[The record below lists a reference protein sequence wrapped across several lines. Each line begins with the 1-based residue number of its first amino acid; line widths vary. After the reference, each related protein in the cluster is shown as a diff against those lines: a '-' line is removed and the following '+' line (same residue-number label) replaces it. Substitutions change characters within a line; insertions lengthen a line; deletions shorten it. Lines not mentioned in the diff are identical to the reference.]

1 MKRSIKLV
9 VDLSVL
15 GLLAITAAGC
25 GDTGNNYGG
34 NYESLENGR
43 GSHYVSPESLNEL
56 GDRAPLTYRNNGT
69 PKALNEGQPGLN
81 GNQQPLGSGMDNG
94 MDAGTRV
101 TPSQLA
107 AIAENVPFVE
117 SAVVL
122 MTDSDVAVGITLQQ
136 NGNRRI
142 VEKQVIS
149 ALHAQY
155 GEYNYHVTADA
166 QLYRIIQT
174 GDQAALD
181 SGDHVRISALN
192 GTMNE
197 LIDDIAKTQIRR

>member
-9 VDLSVL
+9 VDLSLL
-15 GLLAITAAGC
+15 GLITITAAGC
-25 GDTGNNYGG
+25 GDTGNNYGDK
-34 NYESLENGR
+34 YESMENGR
-43 GSHYVSPESLNEL
+43 GSHYVSPEALNDL
-56 GDRAPLTYRNNGT
+56 GDRAPLTYRNNGA
-69 PKALNEGQPGLN
+69 PKALNEGQPDL
-81 GNQQPLGSGMDNG
+81 DNG
-94 MDAGTRV
+94 MNAGTRV

-107 AIAENVPFVE
+107 AIAENVPSVE

-174 GDQAALD
+174 GDQTALG
-181 SGDHVRISALN
+181 SGDHVRMSALN
-192 GTMNE
+192 GTMNQ